1 MKMQL
6 LWAVISLT
14 LLSCGA
20 QKPELHHSQH
30 NPLLS
35 ASVERVE
42 KGESE
47 GFDVTLKKEALEHL
61 FLFGAA
67 QITTLPAASGTGLA
81 HKLVFFKRQGESLF
95 MFESREGKA
104 ASTSV
109 ESKILLAEF
118 PVLKEDEQ
126 TLTFDFKAGMT
137 KLFIKRGMS
146 TASRNP
152 DDTVLK
158 VTNSYISQAQT
169 RGEVFF
175 IDQIVRVDTET
186 SNTSLHMKYTLRS
199 YQPNPNFSPKES
211 SAMEKVGHFEIHPTV
226 ESTTG
231 KSTSR
236 LMKFDTSKPVVFHL
250 SKNIPKKHRD
260 AVIKG
265 VLYWNKAFDKEVIQ
279 VQDLPESVS
288 VHEPG
293 YHILQWLDWDSAGF
307 AYADMTGD
315 PLTGEILQAHV
326 YMTSTFAVS
335 SLKSARQVY
344 RRYLAQQRRDP
355 KEAHFEVLLGL
366 KGFEEASTCLRPFH
380 PSLAK
385 DMAQMIQLVSEKG
398 LDENEDQP
406 EIEKIFLRLAND
418 YITEVVAHEIGHTL
432 GLRHN
437 FAASMMSSLNEETYP
452 HISRAYFF
460 TGDLPQSVTPGG
472 SVMDYVPLLS
482 GAMIGAHIRHDRGI
496 LPYDQEAMKY
506 AYTDA
511 KIEDIKAY
519 PFCSDEDRSKGI
531 LLDCQIWDMTAK
543 PLVEAKSNVKNALE
557 LRGEILALSLADSED
572 PQTLSLESMK
582 KARLTPE
589 QDAQK
594 IMSEQYQLLTKMS
607 SSEAQFVTVR
617 SAYPHQLSLRDQI
630 DYQNE
635 TKKYQRQEIEK
646 WGGLGPFLLS
656 SLSFQEHGSLQAMES
671 FYQHFEQ
678 TLNRLYPDASEEVRT
693 LARENAKLYWEI
705 FQAELIRSIPVAF
718 SPTLQFSFVDNSW
731 FHSLDQIM
739 TKALFSVGP
748 QVISTNPERE
758 KVYQWALPNQTLT
771 GKSGVRENL
780 TSLVLNDFQKTSP
793 SYKRKLRSV
802 TEELKAQFLLWEKSV
817 LGPTQDEDLLNDQLF
832 DLLTHERRLFRQL
845 P

>member
-6 LWAVISLT
+6 LWAVILLS

-20 QKPELHHSQH
+20 QKPELLHSQQ

-35 ASVERVE
+35 ASAERE
-42 KGESE
+42 QKGESE

-61 FLFGAA
+61 FLLGAA
-67 QITTLPAASGTGLA
+67 QITTLPAASGSGLA
-81 HKLVFFKRQGESLF
+81 HKLVYFKRQGESLF

-146 TASRNP
+146 TAGRNP

-199 YQPNPNFSPKES
+199 YKPNPNFSPKES
-211 SAMEKVGHFEIHPTV
+211 STMEKVGHFEIHPTV

-231 KSTSR
+231 KSTSH

-279 VQDLPESVS
+279 VQDLPEGVS

-355 KEAHFEVLLGL
+355 KEKHFEVLLGL

-482 GAMIGAHIRHDRGI
+482 GAMIGAHIRHDRDI

-543 PLVEAKSNVKNALE
+543 PFVEAKSNVRNALE
-557 LRGEILALSLADSED
+557 LRGEILALSLADSEE
-572 PQTLSLESMK
+572 PQTLSLESIK

-630 DYQNE
+630 DYQTE

-656 SLSFQEHGSLQAMES
+656 ALSFQEKGSLRAKES
-671 FYQHFEQ
+671 FYQRFDQ
-678 TLNRLYPDASEEVRT
+678 ALDRLYPDAAEEVRN

-705 FQAELIRSIPVAF
+705 FQAELIRSLPVAF
-718 SPTLQFSFVDNSW
+718 SPTLQFSFVDDSW
-731 FHSLDQIM
+731 FHSLDQMM
-739 TKALFSVGP
+739 TKALFSVG
-748 QVISTNPERE
+748 QKVVSTNPEGE
-758 KVYQWALPNQTLT
+758 NIYQWALPNQTLT

-780 TSLVLNDFQKTSP
+780 TSLVVLDFQKDRP
-793 SYKRKLRSV
+793 SYKRKLRAV
-802 TEELKAQFLLWEKSV
+802 TKELESQFLVWEKSV
-817 LGPTQDEDLLNDQLF
+817 VGPDGDEDLLNDQLY
-832 DLLTHERRLFRQL
+832 DLLTIERGIFQQF